1 MTVKLF
7 IIAHSPFIMD
17 TAHHRLCLV
26 VRRKGPISESGLAV
40 PIGETEVPIIAR
52 SPDIFDN
59 RRNPITDVLIPETRR
74 CLGGPV
80 STFIAKQSMKHGRLV
95 LFKNDKDP
103 RDGTIWYGVR
113 VDEIFDQALLPAS
126 YGCLDAFDCDDLAR
140 QMKEVKKSQRTI
152 PLRKLR
158 RSKNPAIRKMAK
170 HSPNLMVMSATVH
183 HDHLQHDDLYMGE
196 KVLAHFQKLEDER
209 IARLPRIYYRAGG
222 MVATC

>member
-1 MTVKLF
+1 MIVKLF
-7 IIAHSPFIMD
+7 IVAHSPFITDM
-17 TAHHRLCLV
+17 AHHRLCLI
-26 VRRKGPISESGLAV
+26 VRRKGPISESGLSV

-52 SPDIFDN
+52 SPDIYDH
-59 RRNPITDVLIPETRR
+59 RRNPVADVLIPETRQ

-103 RDGTIWYGVR
+103 YDTTIWYGVR
-113 VDEIFDQALLPAS
+113 IDEIFDQALLPAS
-126 YGCLDAFDCDDLAR
+126 YGCLDAFDHNDLSS
-140 QMKEVKKSQRTI
+140 QMKEAKKSLKTT

-158 RSKNPAIRKMAK
+158 RSKNPMIRKMAEL
-170 HSPNLMVMSATVH
+170 SPGLMSMSCTIH
-183 HDHLQHDDLYMGE
+183 HNHLQHDELYMGE